1 MLKEKLKNKEH
12 MNKQEECDPLSR
24 EKNKQQMPN
33 SKRYDY
39 QTRTLHGYIIMLNEV
54 KECMQ

>member
-24 EKNKQQMPN
+24 EKKQTIDVEF
-33 SKRYDY
+33 K
-39 QTRTLHGYIIMLNEV
+39 TL
-54 KECMQ
+54 